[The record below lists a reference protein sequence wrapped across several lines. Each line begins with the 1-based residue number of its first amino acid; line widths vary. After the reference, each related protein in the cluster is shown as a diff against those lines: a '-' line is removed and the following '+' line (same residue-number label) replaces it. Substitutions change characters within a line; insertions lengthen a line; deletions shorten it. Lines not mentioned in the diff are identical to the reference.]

1 MILVRSALFNTL
13 FVLWSVA
20 LMVLWLPAL
29 PGPRIWTP
37 RGQTFWAKG
46 VMAML
51 KTIAG
56 IEIEI
61 RGRERLPE
69 GAFVV
74 ASKHQ
79 SAWDTII
86 WHIIVDDPAIV
97 MKKELLLIPM
107 YGWYSKKAQ
116 MIPVDRKAGAKALRT
131 MMRAAEAA
139 TAMGRPLIIFP
150 EGTRSAPGERK
161 PYQPG
166 TMAFYRH
173 LKLPVVPVALNSGLF
188 WSKRTPIKR
197 PGKIILEFL
206 EPIEPGMAK
215 QQFNEELEN
224 RIETATA
231 NLVAESSV
239 G

>member
-13 FVLWSVA
+13 FVLWSVV

-29 PGPRIWTP
+29 LGPRIWTP

-51 KTIAG
+51 KFIAG

-69 GAFVV
+69 GAFVI

-107 YGWYSKKAQ
+107 YGWYSKKAD

-139 TAMGRPLIIFP
+139 TTKGRPLIIFP

-188 WSKRTPIKR
+188 WSKRTSLKR

-215 QQFNEELEN
+215 LQFNEELEN

-231 NLVAESSV
+231 KLVAES
-239 G
+239 GDG

>member
-1 MILVRSALFNTL
+1 VIVVRSALFNTL
-13 FVLWSVA
+13 FVLWTIV

-29 PGPRIWTP
+29 LGPRIWTP

-56 IEIEI
+56 IDIEI

-69 GAFVV
+69 SAFVV

-79 SAWDTII
+79 SAWDTMI

-107 YGWYSKKAQ
+107 YGWYSKKAE
-116 MIPVDRKAGAKALRT
+116 MIPVDRKAGAKAMRAML
-131 MMRAAEAA
+131 RAAEAA
-139 TAMGRPLIIFP
+139 TTMGRPLIIFP
-150 EGTRSAPGERK
+150 EGTRSAPGERI

-188 WSKRTPIKR
+188 WSKRTPLKR

-231 NLVAESSV
+231 KLVAES
-239 G
+239 GTT